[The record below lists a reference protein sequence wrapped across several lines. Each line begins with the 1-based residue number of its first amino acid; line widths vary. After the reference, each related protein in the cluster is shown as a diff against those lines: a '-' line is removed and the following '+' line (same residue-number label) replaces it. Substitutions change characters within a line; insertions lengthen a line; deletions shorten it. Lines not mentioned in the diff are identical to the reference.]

1 MVGVTLPGDPSIA
14 DSKAALRRRIRDTRA
29 GLDPVLLGQAARG
42 LRDVVLD
49 LPEVRAAAC
58 VAAYVSVGREP
69 GTGAIL
75 DGLAERGVRVLL
87 PIVLPDLDL
96 DWAPYTGSS
105 ALVSAARG
113 LLEPTSE
120 PLGEDAL
127 ALADVVLVPALAVDR
142 TGYRLGLG
150 GGCYDRAL
158 ARVAGRAFTCALL
171 HEGELLDLP
180 LPRDQHDV
188 PVHAAATPSGIQRLR
203 G

>member
-1 MVGVTLPGDPSIA
+1 MVF
-14 DSKAALRRRIRDTRA
+14 
-29 GLDPVLLGQAARG
+29 
-42 LRDVVLD
+42 D
-49 LPEVRAAAC
+49 LPEIKTASR

-75 DGLAERGVRVLL
+75 DGLAERGVTVLL
-87 PIVLPDLDL
+87 PVVLPDLDL
-96 DWAPYTGSS
+96 DWAPYTGASG
-105 ALVSAARG
+105 LVAAARG

-120 PLGEDAL
+120 PLGPDAV
-127 ALADVVLVPALAVDR
+127 ATADAVLVPALAVDR
-142 TGYRLGLG
+142 SGVRLGQG

-188 PVHAAATPSGIQRLR
+188 PVHAAATPSGVHRLR
-203 G
+203 